1 MENSKIAWTDHTVS
15 LWHGCYEVN
24 KACDNCYAKSMSNR
38 FHSGENSLWQ
48 QQGPRMYIKSA
59 MSDLMRY
66 QARAAK
72 EGVVYR
78 IFINSMSDLFEKS
91 MPVVDFK
98 HQPMKLSDFVC
109 KDIEYF
115 PLLNKDNVLET
126 THLRFQFFELVRQ
139 CPNLFFILLTK
150 RPSNII
156 KYVPSSWITFPPT
169 NVIYM
174 TSCPDQESFNT
185 LVPQLLKVPGKHGV
199 SLEPLIDAID
209 LSDVAMP
216 HPHLG
221 NGYHNPLTGANDLA
235 EAYIKYWKLHWVIV
249 GGESGHHARPLLL
262 NWVFDIQ
269 KQCEAAGVPYFLKQ
283 DSEANNKDYRNIDT
297 FPEHMRVRKFPEYE
311 INK

>member
-1 MENSKIAWTDHTVS
+1 MENSKIAWTDHTVN

-24 KACDNCYAKSMSNR
+24 KACDNCYAKAMSNR
-38 FHSGENSLWQ
+38 FHSGENSLWE

-66 QARAAK
+66 QDRAAK
-72 EGVVYR
+72 EGIVYR

-91 MPVVDFK
+91 MPVVDHN
-98 HQPMKLSDFVC
+98 HQPMMF
-109 KDIEYF
+109 
-115 PLLNKDNVLET
+115 NKWHGKEDSFLEDVHLET
-126 THLRFQFFELVRQ
+126 GHLRLKFFYIVRK

-150 RPSNII
+150 RPSNIV
-156 KYVPSSWITFPPT
+156 KYVPQHFLDKPPA

-199 SLEPLIDAID
+199 SLEPLIDSIN
-209 LSDVAMP
+209 LSDVGMP
-216 HPHLG
+216 HPFLG
-221 NGYHNPLTGANDLA
+221 NGFHNPLTGANDLA
-235 EAYIKYWKLHWVIV
+235 EAYLIDWKLHWVIV

-269 KQCEAAGVPYFLKQ
+269 KQCEEAGVPYFLKQ

-297 FPEHMRVRKFPEYE
+297 FPDRMRVRKFPEYE